1 MTIHWWRTEALVR
14 ELAEGRVGERESL
27 AYAMLSALLYFQA
40 VYYGIWFGGTQS
52 AMVIAEFLA
61 VTLVALAGLYEC
73 FKANGGAAGTDYL
86 KRLYCLG
93 VPVGIKVSL
102 ATVVLGQAIAFGFG
116 RVVRPQDF
124 RDPALAYQLLSFF
137 FAGAFTVL
145 YYWRVAR
152 HMRRLATAGD
162 A

>member
-1 MTIHWWRTEALVR
+1 MRIHWWRTEALVQ
-14 ELAEGRVGERESL
+14 ELGDGQVGERESL
-27 AYAMLSALLYFQA
+27 VYAMLSALLYFQA
-40 VYYGIWFGGTQS
+40 VYYAIWFGGTQS

-61 VTLVALAGLYEC
+61 VTLIAFAGLYEC
-73 FKANGGAAGTDYL
+73 FKANGGAAGHEYL

-102 ATVVLGQAIAFGFG
+102 ATVALGQAIAFGFAH
-116 RVVRPQDF
+116 VVRPQDL
-124 RDPALAYQLLSFF
+124 RDPAFAYQLLSFF

-152 HMRRLATAGD
+152 HMRDIAGAGD

>member
-14 ELAEGRVGERESL
+14 
-27 AYAMLSALLYFQA
+27 
-40 VYYGIWFGGTQS
+40 IWFGGAQS

-61 VTLVALAGLYEC
+61 VALVALAGLFEC
-73 FKANGGAAGTDYL
+73 FKANGGAA
-86 KRLYCLG
+86 
-93 VPVGIKVSL
+93 GIKVSL

-116 RVVRPQDF
+116 QVVR
-124 RDPALAYQLLSFF
+124 
-137 FAGAFTVL
+137 
-145 YYWRVAR
+145 WRVAR